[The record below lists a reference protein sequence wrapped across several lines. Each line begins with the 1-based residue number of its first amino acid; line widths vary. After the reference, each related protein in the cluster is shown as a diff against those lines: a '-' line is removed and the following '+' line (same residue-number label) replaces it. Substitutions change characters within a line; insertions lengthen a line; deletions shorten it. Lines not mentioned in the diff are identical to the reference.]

1 MFTCAIFVAI
11 YIILPNNRAEEKGE
25 SDMLNRIIECENRLL
40 RDRQLLNELTQE
52 YQTGNTSEMVRL
64 KIDELQRE
72 VNYMNQQLE
81 ILRREYNSKLQMP
94 QTQSANQLQQPVYSA
109 TANQSQQPVY
119 SATVM
124 QSQRPQNSVP
134 QMQQENVQT
143 AQRSAYAN
151 KQNDSQDMEKTI
163 GKSMMGIFASVLIFI
178 SFILFATLV
187 IPYLTDTIKMVM
199 MYVVSF
205 AFAIAGNLL
214 LKKDGKNKWYLSIAG
229 CGVGAVYLSLLVS
242 RIYFNAITDIM
253 LYTGILIWAVV
264 VSVLSRLRSRIF
276 LAIGQTGI
284 WISVVFGVV
293 FCNSVKDTNRLLFLV
308 IYFLMAE
315 AVFYISNMHKE
326 YGKNLLNHIF
336 MAVCE
341 TTLLFAVRSEYA
353 QDGLAVTA
361 AMLLMVLAYVPMILG
376 ICFFHLK
383 KEDSAVFGILN
394 TIYFWIAMVS
404 FSTHFENYSIV
415 MALMAVMLLF
425 GMECFLPDWTQ
436 DRAERFAGKGI
447 FQAVLF
453 VFLYFEV
460 KNTELIWKYSSIAIP
475 AMVCLLYGFGR
486 QKKVYKVAGFIYGL
500 LFMLVPMKGY
510 WYLGWGSVIFIAFI
524 LLLKRYKEQYRTWMK
539 ISGYPVFIL
548 FIFINTC
555 RIMAEIPALSPDM
568 RKWLLLVVPA
578 VVNICM
584 MKIPV
589 LRTNLQT
596 KAEETGFMLE
606 TGLIHSLYMLISL
619 FYINYMDSFLM
630 HFLSIMLGILL
641 FTVNINTTLKKVDY
655 KWSSVYV
662 GTKIFIFCL
671 TVMGS
676 FEAPDFLFSIVA
688 LLFAIGFI
696 VAGFLA
702 EKRTGKNIKSIRIY
716 GLILSLISIVKLLM
730 LDTHHDNMLA
740 KAVSF
745 FVSGLLCFAI
755 SFIYNVVDKRVTQK
769 GK

>member
-1 MFTCAIFVAI
+1 
-11 YIILPNNRAEEKGE
+11 
-25 SDMLNRIIECENRLL
+25 MLNRIIECENRLL

-81 ILRREYNSKLQMP
+81 ILRREYNSRLQ
-94 QTQSANQLQQPVYSA
+94 TIQSQPV
-109 TANQSQQPVY
+109 TPQPVMQSQQPVY
-119 SATVM
+119 SAPVM
-124 QSQRPQNSVP
+124 QSQQLQNSAP
-134 QMQQENVQT
+134 QIKQENMQT
-143 AQRSAYAN
+143 AQRSVYIN
-151 KQNDSQDMEKTI
+151 KQDDSKDMEKTI

-205 AFAIAGNLL
+205 AFAIVGNLL

-253 LYTGILIWAVV
+253 LYIGILIWAVV
-264 VSVLSRLRSRIF
+264 VSVLSRLRSQIF

-293 FCNSVKDTNRLLFLV
+293 LCNSVKDTNRLLFLV
-308 IYFLMAE
+308 IYFLLAE

-341 TTLLFAVRSEYA
+341 ITLLFAVGSEYA

-383 KEDSAVFGILN
+383 KEDSAAFGIFN

-404 FSTHFENYSIV
+404 FSTYFENYSIV
-415 MALMAVMLLF
+415 MVLMAVLLLL
-425 GMECFLPDWTQ
+425 GMEYFLPDWTQ
-436 DRAERFAGKGI
+436 DKAEHFAGKGI

-475 AMVCLLYGFGR
+475 AMACLLYGFGR
-486 QKKVYKVAGFIYGL
+486 QKRAYKATGFIYGL
-500 LFMLVPMKGY
+500 LFMLVPMKDY
-510 WYLGWGSVIFIAFI
+510 WYLGWGSVVFIAFI

-539 ISGYPVFIL
+539 VSGYPVFIL

-555 RIMAEIPALSPDM
+555 RIVADLSALSPDM
-568 RKWLLLVVPA
+568 RKWLLLAVPA

-584 MKIPV
+584 MKIPA

-596 KAEETGFMLE
+596 KAEEPGFMLE

-619 FYINYMDSFLM
+619 VYINYMDSFLM

-641 FTVNINTTLKKVDY
+641 FTVNINTVLKKIDY

-696 VAGFLA
+696 AAGFLA
-702 EKRTGKNIKSIRIY
+702 EKRTGKNVKSIRIY

-755 SFIYNVVDKRVTQK
+755 SFIYNVVDKRMTQK
-769 GK
+769 EK